1 MRIAIALM
9 IVIICFCV
17 GTAISRQ
24 KKLRVTQLTLL
35 ASMLDEIRL
44 EIGFSA
50 KPVADILS
58 DISERKDF
66 SEFLFLTA
74 VKTEWDNNA
83 DFHTAWRIAAFNAEY
98 FSDSDRR
105 LLLSTGEQ
113 LGTTDSHGQVLMLE
127 AAARCA
133 RTYLDEARND
143 YKIKGGLSQKTWTL
157 CGIAAGIML
166 L

>member
-1 MRIAIALM
+1 MR
-9 IVIICFCV
+9 VI
-17 GTAISRQ
+17 
-24 KKLRVTQLTLL
+24 QLTLF

-50 KPVADILS
+50 KPVVELLS
-58 DISERKDF
+58 DISERSEY
-66 SEFLFLTA
+66 SEFLFL
-74 VKTEWDNNA
+74 KTIKREWEETS
-83 DFHTAWRIAAFNAEY
+83 DFHLAWRTAALNAEY
-98 FSDSDRR
+98 FSDSDRC

-113 LGTTDSHGQVLMLE
+113 LGATDSNGQVLMLD

-133 RTYLDEARND
+133 RTYLDEARDD
-143 YKIKGGLSQKTWTL
+143 YKIKGCLSQKAWTL